1 MKKLFKYVFLLSI
14 IAAAIIIVATIVY
27 PYMLKGIDPQAKVK
41 NGKRSQSVSNEA
53 AIKTYELSNT
63 SSAKRFIYPEGK
75 SRDPFQRI
83 SPSVAGKPSQS
94 EVFVATQPEISLTGV
109 VWGNNAPVAIIKDLA
124 NNRTYIAK
132 VGQEIGRIKIVEI
145 RRRSIIIKNGD
156 KISELL
162 VWESNPQT

>member
-14 IAAAIIIVATIVY
+14 IAFAIIIIATVVY

-63 SSAKRFIYPEGK
+63 SSAKSFIYPEGK
-75 SRDPFQRI
+75 SRNPFQRT
-83 SPSVAGKPSQS
+83 SPLVAGNPSQS
-94 EVFVATQPEISLTGV
+94 KVFVATQPEISLTGV

-124 NNRTYIAK
+124 NNRTYVAK
-132 VGQEIGRIKIVEI
+132 VGQEIGSIKIVEI

-156 KISELL
+156 KTSELL
-162 VWESNPQT
+162 VWESSPQT